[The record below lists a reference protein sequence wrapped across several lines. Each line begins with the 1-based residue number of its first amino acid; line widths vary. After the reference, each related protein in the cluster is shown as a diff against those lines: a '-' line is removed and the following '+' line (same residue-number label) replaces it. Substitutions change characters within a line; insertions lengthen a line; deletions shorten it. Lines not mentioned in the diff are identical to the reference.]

1 MKEFAPGKIN
11 LALRVG
17 KRRADGFHD
26 VDMVMQSISLADTIT
41 LEEAP
46 NLTLTIDSSAL
57 PCDER
62 NLAYQAALVLKMDK
76 IKPAVHIHIQKRIY
90 LAAGLAGG
98 SADAAGVLRILNRY
112 YGKPLSRGQLEE
124 AAAEIGSDV
133 PFCIAGGTQRALGRG
148 ELMRPLPPS
157 PTLWMVLAKPAALG
171 VSTAEVYR
179 ALDGV
184 KDRKE
189 TDTDAC
195 VAALEHHDTKALL
208 SALNNDLEAVTLEKV
223 PFLVALKEAMLRL
236 GAEKAMMS
244 GSGPTVFGLVK
255 DEETAC
261 RLKEKLRETFPRT
274 CFWMWLV
281 RRRSI
286 MVKHLRQIPLDTY
299 KPLREV
305 VIENIRDAILSG
317 DFPAG
322 MRLTELQLA
331 DEMGVS
337 RTPIREA
344 IRNLEQEGLVVM
356 IPRRGAYVADVSI
369 HDINEVYEIRTALE
383 TLAAGLAAERI
394 EDSEIEEMDKY
405 LIATRTY
412 VSRLDYAK
420 SLKWIRLSMMSSI
433 RPAAINAA

>member
-1 MKEFAPGKIN
+1 MNAIWLTKQPLFLKNGKN
-11 LALRVG
+11 
-17 KRRADGFHD
+17 K
-26 VDMVMQSISLADTIT
+26 
-41 LEEAP
+41 
-46 NLTLTIDSSAL
+46 
-57 PCDER
+57 
-62 NLAYQAALVLKMDK
+62 
-76 IKPAVHIHIQKRIY
+76 
-90 LAAGLAGG
+90 AGG
-98 SADAAGVLRILNRY
+98 SHPHPKTHLSCCRSCWRQCRCSRGPAHPQPVLWKR
-112 YGKPLSRGQLEE
+112 PVSRGQLEE

-261 RLKEKLRETFPRT
+261 RLKEKLRETFSQD
-274 CFWMWLV
+274 L
-281 RRRSI
+281 
-286 MVKHLRQIPLDTY
+286 LLD
-299 KPLREV
+299 V
-305 VIENIRDAILSG
+305 AC
-317 DFPAG
+317 
-322 MRLTELQLA
+322 TE
-331 DEMGVS
+331 EYYG
-337 RTPIREA
+337 
-344 IRNLEQEGLVVM
+344 
-356 IPRRGAYVADVSI
+356 
-369 HDINEVYEIRTALE
+369 
-383 TLAAGLAAERI
+383 
-394 EDSEIEEMDKY
+394 
-405 LIATRTY
+405 
-412 VSRLDYAK
+412 
-420 SLKWIRLSMMSSI
+420 
-433 RPAAINAA
+433 

>member
-1 MKEFAPGKIN
+1 
-11 LALRVG
+11 
-17 KRRADGFHD
+17 
-26 VDMVMQSISLADTIT
+26 
-41 LEEAP
+41 
-46 NLTLTIDSSAL
+46 
-57 PCDER
+57 
-62 NLAYQAALVLKMDK
+62 
-76 IKPAVHIHIQKRIY
+76 
-90 LAAGLAGG
+90 
-98 SADAAGVLRILNRY
+98 
-112 YGKPLSRGQLEE
+112 
-124 AAAEIGSDV
+124 
-133 PFCIAGGTQRALGRG
+133 
-148 ELMRPLPPS
+148 
-157 PTLWMVLAKPAALG
+157 
-171 VSTAEVYR
+171 
-179 ALDGV
+179 
-184 KDRKE
+184 
-189 TDTDAC
+189 
-195 VAALEHHDTKALL
+195 
-208 SALNNDLEAVTLEKV
+208 
-223 PFLVALKEAMLRL
+223 
-236 GAEKAMMS
+236 MMS

-281 RRRSI
+281 RRSI

-412 VSRLDYAK
+412 VSVLTMQK

>member
-46 NLTLTIDSSAL
+46 TLTLTIDSSAL

-62 NLAYQAALVLKMDK
+62 NLAYQAALVFEKWTK

-98 SADAAGVLRILNRY
+98 SADAAGVLRILHRY

-261 RLKEKLRETFPRT
+261 RLKEKLRETFSQD
-274 CFWMWLV
+274 L
-281 RRRSI
+281 
-286 MVKHLRQIPLDTY
+286 LLD
-299 KPLREV
+299 V
-305 VIENIRDAILSG
+305 AC
-317 DFPAG
+317 
-322 MRLTELQLA
+322 TE
-331 DEMGVS
+331 
-337 RTPIREA
+337 
-344 IRNLEQEGLVVM
+344 
-356 IPRRGAYVADVSI
+356 
-369 HDINEVYEIRTALE
+369 
-383 TLAAGLAAERI
+383 
-394 EDSEIEEMDKY
+394 EEY
-405 LIATRTY
+405 Y
-412 VSRLDYAK
+412 G
-420 SLKWIRLSMMSSI
+420 
-433 RPAAINAA
+433 